1 MADIFKD
8 SVTIYR
14 LLPWVLNF
22 RTLELMCNTHSIL
35 TSFSVLLGLNYT
47 IFQYFHHKTTRQ
59 VLHLYILPGHIWNVR
74 EKRWKCAYFG
84 AVLAFVARILFQSI
98 SNEYYLFSMLPFTFH
113 SQFLF
118 FEVWT
123 IPVLFLSTATSKVP
137 WSGWYPLEKALLFKN
152 DPWWF
157 GPFPNTIT

>member
-1 MADIFKD
+1 MSKNIWCFNPNASNDISVMADIFKD
-8 SVTIYR
+8 SITIYR

-84 AVLAFVARILFQSI
+84 ALLAFVARIFFQSI
-98 SNEYYLFSMLPFTFH
+98 LMNIIYLACYHSHFIPSFFSLRFEPYQ
-113 SQFLF
+113 SF
-118 FEVWT
+118 FC
-123 IPVLFLSTATSKVP
+123 L
-137 WSGWYPLEKALLFKN
+137 
-152 DPWWF
+152 
-157 GPFPNTIT
+157 